1 MSVQSNI
8 GKIISIR
15 QKENS
20 PYHIVVFYEP
30 SSSYHR
36 EKALSLKEVAKYLS
50 RYYPNYPLKQIA
62 FFPDIED
69 LYTEEDK
76 EYFQSVT
83 QDQIRILLGQIEKR
97 RVLKQRIGL
106 VSLITWLILLILYKP
121 ILVIIPVILLIGFIA
136 YTLMS

>member
-1 MSVQSNI
+1 MSIQSNI

-20 PYHIVVFYEP
+20 PYYLVVFYEP

-36 EKALSLKEVAKYLS
+36 EKTLSLKDTAKYLS
-50 RYYPNYPLKQIA
+50 RYYPDYPLGQIA

-69 LYTEEDK
+69 LYTEDDK

-83 QDQIRILLGQIEKR
+83 KDQISILIRKLGKR
-97 RVLKQRIGL
+97 KVVWTRVGL
-106 VSLITWLILLILYKP
+106 FSLLVWITLLILYKP
-121 ILVIIPVILLIGFIA
+121 VLLVIPVILLIGFLA